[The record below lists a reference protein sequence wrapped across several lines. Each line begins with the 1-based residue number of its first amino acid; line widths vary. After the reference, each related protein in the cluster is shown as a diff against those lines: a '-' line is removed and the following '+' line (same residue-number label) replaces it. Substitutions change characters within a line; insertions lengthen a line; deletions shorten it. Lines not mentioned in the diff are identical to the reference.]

1 MRLRETESNLLWF
14 NEEFQRELNPTNPI
28 SRGGVDGRE
37 PHAQSTAIFNDLAFL
52 SGKKFRK
59 NFRKDAKIDDFIG

>member
-37 PHAQSTAIFNDLAFL
+37 PRAQSTAIFNGFQTFAI
-52 SGKKFRK
+52 RK
-59 NFRKDAKIDDFIG
+59 SRI